1 MSIEPCQIPGNPDI
15 TGIGIRI
22 AIYVQSFISFT
33 PGILALANGKV
44 TRGDL
49 EAAETQATTNLV
61 LAFAI
66 LVSFI
71 VQALTLGLVNY
82 HASIVLSM
90 SWLNNT
96 NTFICFL
103 LYIQYKSQADT
114 PRRVDT
120 SWSAWALHSRDLLAS
135 LLPGASSKGP
145 SKRCAEHKATGGNAD
160 ARTSS
165 KILVRRFVLV
175 LGLLHLSL
183 MASLGL
189 WMWSNIQTFGNG
201 ADASLNDC
209 AAHYALIIILGKR
222 VHFSSEALRI
232 ASLVFYAIF
241 LVPGLNLALPIAVL
255 LGLYNICRRHLPTPT
270 STSKH
275 RPGAYKRSWAILP
288 LFIGLILLLV
298 INVVFIADIE
308 LTLEQNASLQGMF
321 GREWGFGQILSMLL
335 LLVPLRN
342 LAETI
347 LARRIKQRQ
356 RDSNL
361 GSRAASKLRAGQHAR
376 SSYKKR
382 GP

>member
-1 MSIEPCQIPGNPDI
+1 MSIGSCQIPGNPDI

-22 AIYVQSFISFT
+22 AIYVQGFISFT
-33 PGILALANGKV
+33 PGILALVDGKV

-96 NTFICFL
+96 NTFIYFL
-103 LYIQYKSQADT
+103 I
-114 PRRVDT
+114 
-120 SWSAWALHSRDLLAS
+120 DLLAS
-135 LLPGASSKGP
+135 LLPGASSKGT
-145 SKRCAEHKATGGNAD
+145 SKRCAAHGANGGEGTPT
-160 ARTSS
+160 ARTRS
-165 KILVRRFVLV
+165 KILVRRFVLL

-201 ADASLNDC
+201 ADTSLNDC
-209 AAHYALIIILGKR
+209 AARFAIIIILGKR

-288 LFIGLILLLV
+288 PFIGLILLLV
-298 INVVFIADIE
+298 IDV
-308 LTLEQNASLQGMF
+308 LTLEQNASLQGMY
-321 GREWGFGQILSMLL
+321 GREWGFGQILAMLL

-361 GSRAASKLRAGQHAR
+361 GLKSGVEVEEDANTELEVRGATTLKALIGPLVYRGLTLSIR
-376 SSYKKR
+376 S
-382 GP
+382 GTH